1 MHDRAATAALGLQP
15 AADGT
20 IVQFERYPRLMNAAP
35 PPPPPAPSRTIAI
48 ACNVALV
55 VLVTTSFAACSTY
68 GCSSR
73 HLSDNVAYPLA
84 ISGAGLSAAAGAAA
98 IAIFIKASRTKG
110 VASSVFGL
118 VISILLTIT
127 STVLTPFFWLC
138 AGSGAI
144 GFGGWGR
151 PLRIGFRRRAVTPG
165 VRVSTE
171 WASGPR
177 PDVRGLSGEAR
188 ALLRDLWLHD
198 ARKEHASVPAFGR
211 VAWQLVALGAPA
223 DLVKR
228 AHQSS
233 IQEIDHAER
242 CFALAS
248 GYAGED
254 LGVQAMPELLSVGAA
269 LPGDLGRALEK
280 VATEALVDGALL
292 EDYNAELAATALP
305 DVTDAAAREAL
316 VRVVEDEREHARLA
330 WDIVAFC
337 VERGGPRVVKALRQ
351 TFANLAEDPVS
362 LYAGDLAARVAAFD
376 APAVLAA
383 HGRVRAD
390 VIATVFRAR
399 KAHAAGRL
407 ASLLEGTGAAEAP
420 VAA

>member
-1 MHDRAATAALGLQP
+1 M
-15 AADGT
+15 
-20 IVQFERYPRLMNAAP
+20 P

-48 ACNVALV
+48 ACNAALV
-55 VLVTTSFAACSTY
+55 LLMATSFGACSTY

-73 HLSDNVAYPLA
+73 HLSDNVAIPLA
-84 ISGAGLSAAAGAAA
+84 VVGAGLSATAGAAA
-98 IAIFIKASRTKG
+98 IAIFLKAARTKSMG
-110 VASSVFGL
+110 ASVVGL
-118 VISILLTIT
+118 VVSIILTL
-127 STVLTPFFWLC
+127 SSLVLTPFFWLC
-138 AGSGAI
+138 ASSASSGI

-151 PLRIGFRRRAVTPG
+151 PLRVGFRKRAVTPG
-165 VRVSTE
+165 VRASTE
-171 WASGPR
+171 WANGPR
-177 PDVRGLSGEAR
+177 PDVSELTSDAR

-223 DLVKR
+223 GLIRR

-242 CFALAS
+242 CFTLAS
-248 GYAGED
+248 AYAGED
-254 LGVQAMPELLSVGAA
+254 LGVQAMPELLTASAA
-269 LPGDLGRALEK
+269 LPGDLGKALEQ

-316 VRVVEDEREHARLA
+316 VRVVEDERDHARLA

-337 VERGGPRVVKALRQ
+337 VERGGAPVEKALRKA
-351 TFANLAEDPVS
+351 FAGIAADPVS
-362 LYAGDLAARVAAFD
+362 LYENDLAARVAAFSD
-376 APAVLAA
+376 PAILAA

-390 VIATVFRAR
+390 VIAPVFRDR
-399 KAHAAGRL
+399 KAYAAGRL
-407 ASLLEGTGAAEAP
+407 AAILDSERRTQLRSAAA
-420 VAA
+420 

>member
-1 MHDRAATAALGLQP
+1 VSIRVSAA
-15 AADGT
+15 
-20 IVQFERYPRLMNAAP
+20 ERYSPTMNAVP

-55 VLVTTSFAACSTY
+55 LLLTTSFAACSTY
-68 GCSSR
+68 GCSSH
-73 HLSDNVAYPLA
+73 HLEDNVAFPLA
-84 ISGAGLSAAAGAAA
+84 IIGAALSVTAGAAA
-98 IAIFIKASRTKG
+98 IAIFVKASRTKG

-118 VISILLTIT
+118 VISILLTIA
-127 STVLTPFFWLC
+127 STALTPFFWLC

-151 PLRIGFRRRAVTPG
+151 PLRVGFRRRAITPG

-171 WASGPR
+171 WANGPR
-177 PDVRGLSGEAR
+177 PDVRALSPDAR

-248 GYAGED
+248 SYAGED
-254 LGVQAMPELLSVGAA
+254 LGVQPMPELLTVGAA
-269 LPGDLGRALEK
+269 LPRDPERALEQ
-280 VATEALVDGALL
+280 VATEALIDGALL

-316 VRVVEDEREHARLA
+316 IRVVEDEREHARLA

-351 TFANLAEDPVS
+351 SFAKLAEDPVS
-362 LYAGDLAARVAAFD
+362 LYADDLAARVAAFEE
-376 APAVLAA
+376 PGVLAA

-399 KAHAAGRL
+399 KAYAAERL
-407 ASLLEGTGAAEAP
+407 AAIVDGSSSAAERAL
-420 VAA
+420 AA